1 MSEQISEVI
10 ATPSL
15 YVRRARGA
23 KAALYCAA
31 VAAAILFPALSTF
44 AQLPTLDVS
53 KTASQTP
60 TKKSDDASSSDEPAK
75 ISTKPPDIPVDQVI
89 KKFGDRELEFKKE
102 RDNYTYTQTFVVQT
116 IDFDGRAD
124 GEYRMTS
131 DILFTPDGK
140 RYEKVISAPQPTLER
155 IQLSQQDLDDVEHVQ
170 PFVLTSEELPKYDV
184 TYVGREALDELG
196 TYVFD
201 VKPKKIEKN
210 QRYFQGRIW
219 VDDHDL
225 TIVKTDGKAVPDII
239 KHGQE
244 NVFPAFRNIPRK
256 HRRPLLVSDLHA
268 FRRRTPLQHRR
279 RPHPHDHQVRQ
290 LQAIRLHDQDR
301 PSRRNQRTPAETL
314 RLRDSYKLRLINYR
328 GKTSSPDSRAQPA
341 PPDRSAHA
349 RAPAARS
356 LPHISRS
363 RSAH

>member
-1 MSEQISEVI
+1 MSDRFSGIT
-10 ATPSL
+10 ATPL
-15 YVRRARGA
+15 AFGGA
-23 KAALYCAA
+23 PRSGQLALYCAA
-31 VAAAILFPALSTF
+31 IAASILFPAFSAN

-60 TKKSDDASSSDEPAK
+60 TKKTDASSDSDSGSK

-140 RYEKVISAPQPTLER
+140 RYEKVVSAPAPTLER

-170 PFVLTSEELPKYDV
+170 PFVLTSDELPKYDV
-184 TYVGREALDELG
+184 TYVGRESLDELG

-219 VDDHDL
+219 VDDRDL
-225 TIVKTDGKAVPDII
+225 NIVKTDGKAVPDII
-239 KHGQE
+239 KHGNE
-244 NVFPAFRNIPRK
+244 NIFPRFETFRENIEGHYWFPTYTR
-256 HRRPLLVSDLHA
+256 SDDELHFSTGA
-268 FRRRTPLQHRR
+268 VHMRMT
-279 RPHPHDHQVRQ
+279 
-290 LQAIRLHDQDR
+290 IRYANYKR
-301 PSRRNQRTPAETL
+301 FGATIKIGPAVETK
-314 RLRDSYKLRLINYR
+314 DDKKPQN
-328 GKTSSPDSRAQPA
+328 
-341 PPDRSAHA
+341 
-349 RAPAARS
+349 
-356 LPHISRS
+356 
-363 RSAH
+363 